1 MVVVMDRTAVDF
13 ETLASV
19 GYEGRALEIEF
30 TSGKIYQYFDVPSH
44 THERLMS
51 AESLGGYFNA
61 NIRGHFRYA
70 RV

>member
-1 MVVVMDRTAVDF
+1 MHRTAVDS

-19 GYEGRALEIEF
+19 GYEDGTLEIEF
-30 TSGKIYQYFDVPSH
+30 TSGKIYRYFDVPAG
-44 THERLMS
+44 THARLMS

-61 NIRGHFRYA
+61 NIRGHFRYS